1 MVVTTAT
8 PEIEVVTIWK
18 AVTVTLP
25 LWVLEPDAGS
35 EPLLLL
41 RLLRESLADSS
52 LELELSDSR
61 GPVEEA
67 EGESTSVLVT
77 TSTDV

>member
-1 MVVTTAT
+1 MVTTAM

-25 LWVLEPDAGS
+25 LWVPEADAGS
-35 EPLLLL
+35 EPLLVP
-41 RLLRESLADSS
+41 RLLCEPLVDSS
-52 LELELSDSR
+52 LELELSDVR
-61 GPVEEA
+61 EPVEEP